1 MQQAFTALWIEATEK
16 GVKPAPAT
24 FRQITLDDLDEGDV
38 LVKVSHSTVNY
49 KDGLCLAGNPGV
61 LRKTPMVPGIDVIG
75 EVVSS
80 QNDAFKAGDAV
91 IMNGF
96 GVGEVHTGAYA
107 QYARLKSQWLV
118 KRPEGLSA
126 KDAAAIGTAGYTA
139 MLCVMA
145 LEDHGLTPASG
156 PIAVSGAAGGV
167 GSVAVSLLS
176 SLGYEVIA
184 FTGRKQE
191 EEAFLLDLGAKE
203 VRERASLSEPGRP
216 FAKEQ
221 WAGAID
227 VAGSHT
233 LANLL
238 AATRYGGAVAACG
251 LAQGSDLPATVMP
264 FILRGVALLGVD
276 SVQAPL
282 SKREKAYRRLQQDLD
297 LAKLHKLSSVI
308 SLEQVPEKAKAILS
322 GQVRGRLIVEIEG

>member
-1 MQQAFTALWIEATEK
+1 MDQFKALWIDKLADEK
-16 GVKPAPAT
+16 PTAT
-24 FRQITLDDLDEGDV
+24 FKEISLDDLSEGDV
-38 LVKVSHSTVNY
+38 VVKLSHSTVNY

-80 QNDAFKAGDAV
+80 QSPDFKNGDQV

-96 GVGEVHTGAYA
+96 GVGEVHTGAFA
-107 QYARLKSQWLV
+107 QYARLKSKWLI

-126 KDAAAIGTAGYTA
+126 AHAAAIGTAGYTA

-145 LEDHGLTPASG
+145 LEDYGITPDKG
-156 PIAVSGAAGGV
+156 PIAITGASGGV
-167 GSVAVSLLS
+167 GSVALS
-176 SLGYEVIA
+176 ILSKLGYETIA
-184 FTGRKQE
+184 FTGRMQE
-191 EEAFLLDLGAKE
+191 ETFLKQLGASE
-203 VRERASLSEPGRP
+203 VRDRASLSEKGRP

-221 WAGAID
+221 WAGAVD

-238 AATRYGGAVAACG
+238 AATKYGGAVAACG
-251 LAQGSDLPATVMP
+251 LAQGADLQTTVMP

-276 SVQAPL
+276 SVQASL
-282 SKREKAYRRLQQDLD
+282 QKRQKAYDRLLTDLD
-297 LAKLHKLSSVI
+297 MNRLEALSTTIKL
-308 SLEQVPEKAKAILS
+308 EDVPEYAKAILE
-322 GQVRGRLIVEIEG
+322 GKVRGRLIVDIEG